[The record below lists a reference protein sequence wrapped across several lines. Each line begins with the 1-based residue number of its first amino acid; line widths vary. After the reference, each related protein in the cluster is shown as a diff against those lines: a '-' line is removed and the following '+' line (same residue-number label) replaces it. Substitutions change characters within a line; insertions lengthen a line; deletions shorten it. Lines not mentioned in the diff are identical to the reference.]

1 MAIKREPIDSLYQ
14 WKITLLETVPP
25 VWRRI
30 QVADCT
36 LDKLHEHIQ
45 TVMGWTNSHLHR
57 FEIDGRVYA
66 DPDLMEESF
75 EEIDCQDSGT
85 TLLSDIV
92 PVNSKQFSIL
102 YIYDFGD
109 CWRHEVLF
117 EGGPVRKEG
126 QRYPLCLEGSQACP
140 PEDVGGV
147 SGYAN
152 FVEIIG
158 DRNHPEHVEM
168 LEWAGGLFDP
178 DEFDVKAA
186 TKSMRKGLP
195 DWRLME

>member
-1 MAIKREPIDSLYQ
+1 MVHKKRPLNILYQ
-14 WKITLLETVPP
+14 WKITLLEITPP

-36 LDKLHEHIQ
+36 LDQLHEHIQ
-45 TVMGWTNSHLHR
+45 MVMGWSNSHLHR

-75 EEIDCQDSGT
+75 EESDCGNSVT

-109 CWRHEVLF
+109 NWRHEVMF
-117 EGGPVRKEG
+117 EGWPARKEDE
-126 QRYPLCLEGSQACP
+126 RYPLCLEGARACP

-147 SGYAN
+147 SGYAD
-152 FVEIIG
+152 FVKIIR
-158 DRNHPEHVEM
+158 DRSHPEHAEM

-178 DEFDVKAA
+178 DEFDAKAA
-186 TKSMRKGLP
+186 TKSLRKGLP
-195 DWRLME
+195 DWRLLE